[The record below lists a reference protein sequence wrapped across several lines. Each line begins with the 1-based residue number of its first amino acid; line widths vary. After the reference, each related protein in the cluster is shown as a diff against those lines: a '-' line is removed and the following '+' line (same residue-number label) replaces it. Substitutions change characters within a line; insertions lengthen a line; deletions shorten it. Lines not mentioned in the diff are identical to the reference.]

1 MATRTV
7 ILEVEESRADGLI
20 DALTKRDYI
29 SLVSMDREGRKRF
42 RDCPCCHKRL
52 SKEVSYTINEKM
64 LDAMLAM
71 VQKMSVAKSVV
82 LVNRENPMEMLPD
95 AEKPRAVEF
104 DHRMLERAEV
114 LGLVTSFM
122 DGNRKTY
129 FTKALDFFLG
139 AEAHKPSTMVTLD
152 GEVVE
157 TSGVIVFDD
166 VKLKDENRRNRLK
179 REFRE
184 AVKAIPESTMT
195 FIEKGQMT
203 LV

>member
-1 MATRTV
+1 MATRT
-7 ILEVEESRADGLI
+7 IIFEVEESRADGLVQ
-20 DALTKRDYI
+20 ALTKRDYI
-29 SLVSMDREGRKRF
+29 SLISLDREGRKRF
-42 RDCPCCHKRL
+42 RDCPACHKRL

-71 VQKMSVAKSVV
+71 IRKMSVAKSVV
-82 LVNRENPMEMLPD
+82 LVNKENPMEMLPE

-104 DHRMLERAEV
+104 DDRLLERAEV
-114 LGLVTSFM
+114 LGLVTPFM

-129 FTKALDFFLG
+129 FTKALDFFLS

-166 VKLKDENRRNRLK
+166 VKLKNENRRDKLK

-184 AVKAIPESTMT
+184 AIKAIPESTIT
-195 FIEKGQMT
+195 FVEKGQMS